1 MLSITSMR
9 VVSEVVT
16 SPPPAATSGPGA
28 ILVTPE
34 LPPPDSLL
42 GMTVIRLGNL
52 IISNDLNVNSVAF
65 VIVAKGFQTSF
76 YKRNDDKVSHHM
88 SYGAGSQLQQLQ

>member
-1 MLSITSMR
+1 MR
-9 VVSEVVT
+9 VVGEVVT
-16 SPPPAATSGPGA
+16 SPPVAATSGPGA

-52 IISNDLNVNSVAF
+52 IVSNDLNVNSVAF

-76 YKRNDDKVSHHM
+76 YKRNDDKVRLAVTFPTVRRRAS
-88 SYGAGSQLQQLQ
+88 GSLMVSA